1 MINRAFCLE
10 AGIPNFKILAPP
22 LSLEDLQ
29 LKRCLL
35 DSPEI
40 TSHTLKSL
48 IVTDCTSYYDTV
60 LAITAPALASFH
72 LAVTTS
78 RSNWRDIIVNEMP
91 SIVKASILSESPV
104 ALCKLLCSL
113 VHVGTLEL
121 YGSKTLVSF
130 FHPAVCQFLVPF

>member
-22 LSLEDLQ
+22 LNLEDLQ
-29 LKRCLL
+29 LERCLL

-121 YGSKTLVSF
+121 YGSKTLYW
-130 FHPAVCQFLVPF
+130 